1 MEKWTLSTIYSQPS
15 IEEAKKLIDTFLET
29 FGILTLKADDL
40 FYYGVFCSVNNYA
53 SYDWHQLYMIGNV
66 QFEIPPVFISVCS
79 TIKEKVNYVKMAIN
93 EVLRGEIKK
102 PEWMTFIEM
111 ETDNGYCSSQPSN
124 FLRLLPKEEKY
135 KKLGEQLIQYLYSP
149 NRTSVVY

>member
-1 MEKWTLSTIYSQPS
+1 MEILSTIYSQPS
-15 IEEAKKLIDTFLET
+15 VEEVKELIDTFLET

-40 FYYGVFCSVNNYA
+40 FYYGVFCSINNYV

-79 TIKEKVNYVKMAIN
+79 SIKEKVNYVKMTIN

-111 ETDNGYCSSQPSN
+111 ETDNGYCNSQPSN